1 MIPRGRGIAFP
12 PFWSRRASVSAAVA
26 ALALGFL
33 IAFSDAAVS
42 VSIVVAAA
50 VLLAAFG
57 MRHWWRQALWVAVTG
72 LALFSYGF
80 NNVPLLVLPVP
91 LVDLLVVYAVF
102 GSFPVWWRLRK
113 DAVIRRLLA
122 FNVVLSTVVSGRLI
136 VDSPRFGLLAVRD
149 ALFALELWSLF
160 PAVAAGYLL
169 GEERLRRRL
178 MWLFSVCT
186 AWFLFYPLRDLFEQW
201 SPVVGIQ
208 RPVPLLAFTTAGF
221 LAVPAVFWFWRHARG
236 LWASVGIGTNLL
248 VLLFVQSRGAY
259 LALFLSGAFALLW
272 SRPQSWRMT
281 KLAVGLAVALL
292 GVSTLG
298 SLPGRL
304 GVPAGLGTAWE
315 QFRTLIGEEG
325 AGAGSYRHRLEA
337 WPLTVAQVLE
347 DPLGPLVGVGLG
359 EDLFQGFTIEG
370 GVLVRKPHN
379 DFLEIWARTG
389 LLGLVPWLSVL
400 VVLAI
405 CAFAGARRQRADD
418 WILALQVTLWIT
430 AFSQPAFGFA
440 YTTVTWAVLTGF
452 WLGSRI
458 RRTSAGGTA
467 STR

>member
-1 MIPRGRGIAFP
+1 MTSRGQGIAFP
-12 PFWSRRASVSAAVA
+12 ASWSPLAAVPAAVA

-33 IAFSDAAVS
+33 VTFPDPAVS
-42 VSIVVAAA
+42 VNILVAAA
-50 VLLAAFG
+50 LLVAALR
-57 MRHWWRQALWVAVTG
+57 MRRWWRHALWITVIG

-80 NNVPLLVLPVP
+80 NNVPLAVLPVP
-91 LVDLLVVYAVF
+91 LVDVLVVYAVL
-102 GSFPVWWRLRK
+102 GSFPLWWALRREPL
-113 DAVIRRLLA
+113 IRRLLV
-122 FNVVLSTVVSGRLI
+122 FNVVLSAVVAGRLF
-136 VDSPRFGLLAVRD
+136 VDYPRFGLLAGRD

-160 PAVAAGYLL
+160 PAVAAGHLL
-169 GEERLRRRL
+169 GEEQLKRRL
-178 MWLFSVCT
+178 KWLFSVCT
-186 AWFLFYPLRDLFEQW
+186 AWFLLYPLRDLMEQW

-208 RPVPLLAFTTAGF
+208 RPVPLLSFTTAGF

-236 LWASVGIGTNLL
+236 LWGSVGIGTNLL

-259 LALFLSGAFALLW
+259 LALVLSGAFALLW
-272 SRPQSWRMT
+272 PRPRSWRMT
-281 KLAVGLAVALL
+281 KLAVGVAVALL
-292 GVSTLG
+292 GVSALG

-304 GVPAGLGTAWE
+304 GEPAELGTAWE
-315 QFRTLIGEEG
+315 QLRTLIGEEG
-325 AGAGSYRHRLEA
+325 PGAGSYRHRLEA
-337 WPLTVAQVLE
+337 WPLTVAQVMQ

-359 EDLFQGFTIEG
+359 EDLFQDFTIEG
-370 GVLVRKPHN
+370 GVPVRKPHN

-389 LLGLVPWLSVL
+389 LLGLVPWLGVL

-405 CAFAGARRQRADD
+405 CVFAAARRHRADD

-430 AFSQPAFGFA
+430 AFSQPSFGFA